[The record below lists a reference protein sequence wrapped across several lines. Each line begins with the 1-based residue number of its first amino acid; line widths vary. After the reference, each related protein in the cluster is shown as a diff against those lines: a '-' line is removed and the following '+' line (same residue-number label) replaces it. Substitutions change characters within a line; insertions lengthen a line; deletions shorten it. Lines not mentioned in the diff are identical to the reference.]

1 MRRYNHHCGEI
12 GSYKRPSFYFMFVF
26 MLIPFISSAQNFTL
40 PQGEYMDSTRVIHS
54 DCSPP
59 YGIYYFEVKAKYPVG
74 SETLRNDVVYYMT
87 TKSTSTKLSGY
98 ITFKFFIDC
107 KGTMSR
113 VRVMQTDENYN
124 VIRFAKNYVN
134 DLYEFVKTL
143 NKWPVN
149 QEIEDIKHVNYIA
162 FITFK
167 IEDGQIVNVIP

>member
-1 MRRYNHHCGEI
+1 MV
-12 GSYKRPSFYFMFVF
+12 YFMFIC
-26 MLIPFISSAQNFTL
+26 MLIPSLSSAQNFTL
-40 PQGEYMDSTRVIHS
+40 LQGEYMDTTRVIHS

-74 SETLRNDVVYYMT
+74 SEAMRNDVVAFMT
-87 TKSTSTKLSGY
+87 AKSTSTKVSGY
-98 ITFKFFIDC
+98 ITFKFFVDC

-113 VRVMQTDENYN
+113 VRVMQTDENYKA
-124 VIRFAKNYVN
+124 VHFAKTYVK

-149 QEIEDIKHVNYIA
+149 QEIEDIKHVSYIA

-167 IEDGQIVNVIP
+167 IKNGQIVNVIP